1 MKLDATGAAGE
12 AGDQQSPAVLP
23 AALTERETEEC
34 FSDKVVTDSGGDGK
48 ILRHLHLDV
57 LSVQLGHVSVP
68 VDGGLAGVVD
78 PVHGA
83 SLRGQLPQLHG
94 LAERV
99 SESDSLFD
107 GNTGATMIA
116 QVSAEIRL
124 DCRLGTACHS

>member
-1 MKLDATGAAGE
+1 MTN
-12 AGDQQSPAVLP
+12 P
-23 AALTERETEEC
+23 
-34 FSDKVVTDSGGDGK
+34 GGDGEVV
-48 ILRHLHLDV
+48 RHLHLD
-57 LSVQLGHVSVP
+57 LLPLQLGDVRVP
-68 VDGGLAGVVD
+68 VDRGPAGVID

-83 SLRGQLPQLHG
+83 RLRGQLPKLHG

-116 QVSAEIRL
+116 QVGAEIRL